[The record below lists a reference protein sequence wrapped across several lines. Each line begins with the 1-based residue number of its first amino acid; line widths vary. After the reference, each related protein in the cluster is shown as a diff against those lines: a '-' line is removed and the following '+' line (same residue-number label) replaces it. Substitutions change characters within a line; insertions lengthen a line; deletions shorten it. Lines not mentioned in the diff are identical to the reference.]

1 MGMGKNIVVG
11 VSGGIAAYKAC
22 DVVSKLKK
30 QGFEI
35 DVIMTKNAQE
45 FVSPLTF
52 QTLSN
57 QTVVTDMF
65 ETPSDWNVEHIELAK
80 KADVFVI
87 VPATANIIGKI
98 ANGIADDMLTTTIM
112 ATEAKK
118 VIVPA
123 MNTKM
128 YHNPFVQENI
138 LKLKK
143 HGYYFI
149 EPVSGLL
156 ACGDT
161 GKGKMED
168 STVIVEEL
176 CLIANQTKE
185 MAGCKVT
192 VTAGATTEDIDPVR
206 YLTNRSTGKMGY
218 AIAEQAILKGA
229 TVVLI
234 SGKTNLK
241 PPRGLSKFI
250 EARSAEEMY
259 QEVKREF
266 FDTDILIKAAAV
278 ADFTPNVVAKN
289 KIKKQD
295 ENLVID
301 LKRTKDI
308 AFEMGQLKKSNQ
320 VMVGFAA
327 ETESVLEHAVQKLK
341 KKNLDF
347 IVSNDLTKS
356 GAGFGT
362 DTNIVNFLFPDGE
375 IEKYDLMQK
384 KEVADRIL
392 EKAHTILQN
401 RK

>member
-1 MGMGKNIVVG
+1 MGKNIVVG

-250 EARSAEEMY
+250 EVRSAEEMY
-259 QEVKREF
+259 QEVK
-266 FDTDILIKAAAV
+266 AAAV
-278 ADFTPNVVAKN
+278 ADFTPKVVAKN

-362 DTNIVNFLFPDGE
+362 DTNIVNFLLPDGE
-375 IEKYDLMQK
+375 IEKYDLMK
-384 KEVADRIL
+384 KKRSG
-392 EKAHTILQN
+392 
-401 RK
+401 R

>member
-98 ANGIADDMLTTTIM
+98 ANGIADDMITTTIM

-128 YHNPFVQENI
+128 YHNPIVQENI
-138 LKLKK
+138 LKLKR

-168 STVIVEEL
+168 PTVIVEEL

-250 EARSAEEMY
+250 EVRSAQEMY

-278 ADFTPNVVAKN
+278 ADFTPKVFAKN

-308 AFEMGQLKKSNQ
+308 AYEMGQLKKSNQ

>member
-1 MGMGKNIVVG
+1 MEKNIVVG

-30 QGFEI
+30 QGFKI

-250 EARSAEEMY
+250 EVRSAEEMY

-278 ADFTPNVVAKN
+278 ADFTPKVIAKN

>member
-1 MGMGKNIVVG
+1 MGKNIVVG

-98 ANGIADDMLTTTIM
+98 ANGIADDMITTTIM

-128 YHNPFVQENI
+128 YHNPIVQENI
-138 LKLKK
+138 LKLKR

-168 STVIVEEL
+168 PTVIVEEL

-185 MAGCKVT
+185 MVGCKVT
-192 VTAGATTEDIDPVR
+192 VTAGATMEDIDPVR
-206 YLTNRSTGKMGY
+206 YITNRSTGKMGY
-218 AIAEQAILKGA
+218 AIAEQAVLKGA

-234 SGKTNLK
+234 SGKTNLT

-250 EARSAEEMY
+250 EVRSAEEMY
-259 QEVKREF
+259 QEVKREML
-266 FDTDILIKAAAV
+266 DTDILIKAAAV
-278 ADFTPNVVAKN
+278 ADFTPKVVAKN

>member
-1 MGMGKNIVVG
+1 MGKNIVVG

-57 QTVVTDMF
+57 QKVVTDLF

-128 YHNPFVQENI
+128 YHNLIVQENI
-138 LKLKK
+138 LKLKR

-278 ADFTPNVVAKN
+278 ADFTPKVVAKN

-362 DTNIVNFLFPDGE
+362 DTNIVNFLLPDGE
-375 IEKYDLMQK
+375 IEKYDLMKK

>member
-1 MGMGKNIVVG
+1 MGKNIVVG

-80 KADVFVI
+80 KADVFAI

-168 STVIVEEL
+168 PTVIVEEL

-250 EARSAEEMY
+250 EVRSAEEMY

-278 ADFTPNVVAKN
+278 ADFTPKVVAKN

>member
-1 MGMGKNIVVG
+1 MEKNIVVG

-128 YHNPFVQENI
+128 YNNPFVQENI

-143 HGYYFI
+143 YGYYFI

-278 ADFTPNVVAKN
+278 ADFTPKVVAKN

>member
-1 MGMGKNIVVG
+1 MGKNIVVG

-250 EARSAEEMY
+250 EVRSAEEMY

-278 ADFTPNVVAKN
+278 ADFTPKVVAKN

-362 DTNIVNFLFPDGE
+362 DTNIVNFLLPDGE
-375 IEKYDLMQK
+375 IEKYDLMKK

-392 EKAHTILQN
+392 EKAHTILKN

>member
-1 MGMGKNIVVG
+1 MEKNIVVG

-57 QTVVTDMF
+57 QKVVTDLF

-128 YHNPFVQENI
+128 YNNPFVQENI

-143 HGYYFI
+143 YGYYFI

-168 STVIVEEL
+168 PTVIVEEL

-278 ADFTPNVVAKN
+278 ADFTPKVVAKN

>member
-128 YHNPFVQENI
+128 YNNPFVQENI

-143 HGYYFI
+143 YGYYFI

-278 ADFTPNVVAKN
+278 ADFTPKVVAKN

>member
-1 MGMGKNIVVG
+1 MGKNIVVG

-168 STVIVEEL
+168 PTVIVEEL

-278 ADFTPNVVAKN
+278 ADFTPKVVAKN

>member
-1 MGMGKNIVVG
+1 MGKNIVVG

-57 QTVVTDMF
+57 QKVVTDLF
-65 ETPSDWNVEHIELAK
+65 ERPSDWNVEHIELAK

-98 ANGIADDMLTTTIM
+98 ANGIADDMITTTIM

-143 HGYYFI
+143 YGYYFI

-278 ADFTPNVVAKN
+278 ADFTPKVVAKN

>member
-1 MGMGKNIVVG
+1 MGKNIVVG

>member
-1 MGMGKNIVVG
+1 MEKNIVVG

-30 QGFEI
+30 QGFKI

-98 ANGIADDMLTTTIM
+98 ANGIADDMITTTIM

-128 YHNPFVQENI
+128 YHNPIVQENI
-138 LKLKK
+138 LKLKR

-168 STVIVEEL
+168 PTVIVEEL

-250 EARSAEEMY
+250 EVRSAEEMY

-278 ADFTPNVVAKN
+278 ADFTPKVFAKN

-295 ENLVID
+295 ENMVID

>member
-1 MGMGKNIVVG
+1 MDMEKNIVVG

-30 QGFEI
+30 QGFKI

-98 ANGIADDMLTTTIM
+98 ANGIADDMITTTIM

-128 YHNPFVQENI
+128 YHNPIVQENI
-138 LKLKK
+138 LKLKR

-168 STVIVEEL
+168 PTVIVEEL

-250 EARSAEEMY
+250 EVRSAEEMY

-278 ADFTPNVVAKN
+278 ADFTPKVFAKN

>member
-1 MGMGKNIVVG
+1 MGKNIVVG

-98 ANGIADDMLTTTIM
+98 ANGIADDMITTTIM

-128 YHNPFVQENI
+128 YHNPIVQENI
-138 LKLKK
+138 LKLKR

-168 STVIVEEL
+168 PTVIVEEL

-250 EARSAEEMY
+250 EVRSAQEMY

-278 ADFTPNVVAKN
+278 ADFTPKVFAKN

-308 AFEMGQLKKSNQ
+308 AYEMGQLKKSNQ

>member
-1 MGMGKNIVVG
+1 MGKNIVVG

-98 ANGIADDMLTTTIM
+98 ANGIADDMITTTIM

-128 YHNPFVQENI
+128 YHNPIVQENI
-138 LKLKK
+138 LKLKR

-168 STVIVEEL
+168 PTVIVEEL

-250 EARSAEEMY
+250 EVRSAQEMY

-278 ADFTPNVVAKN
+278 ADFTPKVVAKN

-362 DTNIVNFLFPDGE
+362 DTNIVNFLLPDGE
-375 IEKYDLMQK
+375 IEKYDLMKK

-392 EKAHTILQN
+392 EKAHTILKN

>member
-1 MGMGKNIVVG
+1 MGKNIVVG

-98 ANGIADDMLTTTIM
+98 ANGIADDMITTTIM

-128 YHNPFVQENI
+128 YHNPIVQENI

-143 HGYYFI
+143 YGYYFI

-168 STVIVEEL
+168 PTVIVEEL

-250 EARSAEEMY
+250 EVRSAEEMY

-278 ADFTPNVVAKN
+278 ADFTPKVFAKN

-308 AFEMGQLKKSNQ
+308 AYEMGQLKKSNQ

>member
-1 MGMGKNIVVG
+1 MGKNIVVG

-98 ANGIADDMLTTTIM
+98 ANGIADDMITTTIM

-128 YHNPFVQENI
+128 YHNPIVQENI
-138 LKLKK
+138 LKLKR

-168 STVIVEEL
+168 PTVIVEEL

-278 ADFTPNVVAKN
+278 ADFTPKVVAKN

>member
-1 MGMGKNIVVG
+1 MGKNIVVG

-161 GKGKMED
+161 GKGKMEEP
-168 STVIVEEL
+168 TVIVEEL

-278 ADFTPNVVAKN
+278 ADFTPKVVAKN

-308 AFEMGQLKKSNQ
+308 AYEMGQLKKSNQ

>member
-1 MGMGKNIVVG
+1 MEKNIVVG

-30 QGFEI
+30 QGFKI

-57 QTVVTDMF
+57 QKVVTDMF

-143 HGYYFI
+143 YGYYFI

-278 ADFTPNVVAKN
+278 ADFTPKVVAKN

>member
-1 MGMGKNIVVG
+1 MGKNIVVG

-98 ANGIADDMLTTTIM
+98 ANGIADDMITTTIM

-128 YHNPFVQENI
+128 YHNPIVQENI
-138 LKLKK
+138 LKLKR

-168 STVIVEEL
+168 PTVIVEEL

-250 EARSAEEMY
+250 EVRSAEEMY

-278 ADFTPNVVAKN
+278 ADFTPKVFAKN

-308 AFEMGQLKKSNQ
+308 AYEMGQLKKSNQ

>member
-1 MGMGKNIVVG
+1 MGKNIVVG

-250 EARSAEEMY
+250 EVRSAEEMY

-278 ADFTPNVVAKN
+278 ADFTPKVVAKN

>member
-1 MGMGKNIVVG
+1 MGKNIIVG

-57 QTVVTDMF
+57 RKVVTDMF
-65 ETPSDWNVEHIELAK
+65 ERPSDWNVEHIELAK

-128 YHNPFVQENI
+128 YHNPIVQENI
-138 LKLKK
+138 MKLKR

-156 ACGDT
+156 ACGDN
-161 GKGKMED
+161 GKGKMEEPG
-168 STVIVEEL
+168 VIVEEL
-176 CLIANQTKE
+176 CLIANQTQE

-192 VTAGATTEDIDPVR
+192 VTAGATMEDIDPVR

-218 AIAEQAILKGA
+218 AIAEQAVLKGA

-234 SGKTNLK
+234 SGKTNLT

-250 EARSAEEMY
+250 EIRSAQEMY
-259 QEVKREF
+259 QEVKREMV
-266 FDTDILIKAAAV
+266 DTDILIKAAAV
-278 ADFTPNVVAKN
+278 ADFTPKVTAEN

-295 ENLVID
+295 DDLIID

-308 AFEMGQLKKSNQ
+308 AFEMGKVKKSNQ
-320 VMVGFAA
+320 VIVGFAA

-362 DTNIVNFLFPDGE
+362 DTNIVSFLLPNGE
-375 IEKYDLMQK
+375 IERYDLMQK
-384 KEVADRIL
+384 KEVADNIL
-392 EKAHTILQN
+392 KKAYTILQN

>member
-1 MGMGKNIVVG
+1 MEKNIVVG

-30 QGFEI
+30 QGFKI

-98 ANGIADDMLTTTIM
+98 ANGIADDMITTTIM

-128 YHNPFVQENI
+128 YHNPIVQENI
-138 LKLKK
+138 LKLKR

-168 STVIVEEL
+168 PTVIVEEL

-185 MAGCKVT
+185 MVGCKVT
-192 VTAGATTEDIDPVR
+192 VTAGATMEDIDPVR
-206 YLTNRSTGKMGY
+206 YITNRSTGKMGY
-218 AIAEQAILKGA
+218 AIAEQTVLKGA

-234 SGKTNLK
+234 SGKTNLT

-250 EARSAEEMY
+250 EVRSAEEMY
-259 QEVKREF
+259 QEVKREML
-266 FDTDILIKAAAV
+266 DTDILIKAAAV
-278 ADFTPNVVAKN
+278 ADFTPKVVAKN

>member
-1 MGMGKNIVVG
+1 MEKNIVVG

-30 QGFEI
+30 QGFKI

-65 ETPSDWNVEHIELAK
+65 ETPSGWNVEHIELAK

-98 ANGIADDMLTTTIM
+98 ANGIADDMITTTIM

-128 YHNPFVQENI
+128 YHNPIVQENI
-138 LKLKK
+138 LKLKR

-168 STVIVEEL
+168 PTVIVEEL

-250 EARSAEEMY
+250 EVRSAEEMY

-392 EKAHTILQN
+392 EKAHTILKN

>member
-1 MGMGKNIVVG
+1 MGKNIVVG

-128 YHNPFVQENI
+128 YNNPFVQENI

-143 HGYYFI
+143 YGYYFI

-278 ADFTPNVVAKN
+278 ADFTPKVVAKN

>member
-1 MGMGKNIVVG
+1 MEKNIVVG

-65 ETPSDWNVEHIELAK
+65 ETPSNWNVEHIELAK

-98 ANGIADDMLTTTIM
+98 ANGIADDMITTTIM

-128 YHNPFVQENI
+128 YHNPIVQENI
-138 LKLKK
+138 LKLKR

-168 STVIVEEL
+168 PTVIVEEL

-185 MAGCKVT
+185 MAGCKIT

-250 EARSAEEMY
+250 EVRSAEEMY

-278 ADFTPNVVAKN
+278 ADFTPKVFAKN

-295 ENLVID
+295 ENLAID

-308 AFEMGQLKKSNQ
+308 AYEMGQLKKSNQ

>member
-1 MGMGKNIVVG
+1 MGKNIIVG
-11 VSGGIAAYKAC
+11 VSGGVAAYKAC

-35 DVIMTKNAQE
+35 DVIMTKNAQK

-57 QTVVTDMF
+57 RKVVTDMF
-65 ETPSDWNVEHIELAK
+65 ERPSDWNVEHIELAK

-128 YHNPFVQENI
+128 YHNPIVQENI
-138 LKLKK
+138 MKLKR

-161 GKGKMED
+161 GKGKMEEPG
-168 STVIVEEL
+168 VIVEEL
-176 CLIANQTKE
+176 YLIANQTQE

-192 VTAGATTEDIDPVR
+192 VTAGATMEDIDPVR

-218 AIAEQAILKGA
+218 AIAEQAVLKGA
-229 TVVLI
+229 TVVMI
-234 SGKTNLK
+234 SGKTNLT

-250 EARSAEEMY
+250 EIRSAQEMY
-259 QEVKREF
+259 QEVKREMV
-266 FDTDILIKAAAV
+266 DTDILIKAAAV
-278 ADFTPNVVAKN
+278 ADFTPKVTAEN

-295 ENLVID
+295 DDLIID

-308 AFEMGQLKKSNQ
+308 AFEMGKVKKSNQ
-320 VMVGFAA
+320 VIVGFAA

-362 DTNIVNFLFPDGE
+362 DTNIVSFLLPNGE
-375 IEKYDLMQK
+375 IERYDLMQK
-384 KEVADRIL
+384 KEVADNIL
-392 EKAHTILQN
+392 KKAYTILQN

>member
-1 MGMGKNIVVG
+1 MGKNIVVG

-57 QTVVTDMF
+57 QKVVTDLF

-128 YHNPFVQENI
+128 YHNLIVQENI
-138 LKLKK
+138 LKLKR

-278 ADFTPNVVAKN
+278 ADFTPKVVAKN

-347 IVSNDLTKS
+347 IVSNDLMKS

>member
-1 MGMGKNIVVG
+1 MEKNIVVG

-65 ETPSDWNVEHIELAK
+65 ETPSNWNVEHIELAK

-98 ANGIADDMLTTTIM
+98 ANGIADDMITTTIM

-128 YHNPFVQENI
+128 YHNPIVQENI
-138 LKLKK
+138 LKLKR

-168 STVIVEEL
+168 PTVIVEEL

-250 EARSAEEMY
+250 EVRSAEEMY

-278 ADFTPNVVAKN
+278 ADFTPKVFAKN

-308 AFEMGQLKKSNQ
+308 AYEMGQLKKSNQ

>member
-1 MGMGKNIVVG
+1 MEKNIVVG

-30 QGFEI
+30 QGFKI

-98 ANGIADDMLTTTIM
+98 ANGIADDMITTTIM

-128 YHNPFVQENI
+128 YHNPIVQENI
-138 LKLKK
+138 LKLKR

-168 STVIVEEL
+168 PTVIVEEL

-206 YLTNRSTGKMGY
+206 YLTNRSTGNMGY

-250 EARSAEEMY
+250 EVRSAEEMY

-278 ADFTPNVVAKN
+278 ADFTPKVFAKN

-356 GAGFGT
+356 RAGFGT

>member
-1 MGMGKNIVVG
+1 MEKNIVVG

-30 QGFEI
+30 QGFKI

-57 QTVVTDMF
+57 QKVVTDMF

-98 ANGIADDMLTTTIM
+98 ANGIADDMITTTIM

-128 YHNPFVQENI
+128 YHNPIVQENI
-138 LKLKK
+138 LKLKR

-168 STVIVEEL
+168 PTVIVEEL

-185 MAGCKVT
+185 MDGCKVT

-250 EARSAEEMY
+250 EVRSAEEMY

-278 ADFTPNVVAKN
+278 ADFTPKVFAKN

-308 AFEMGQLKKSNQ
+308 AYEMGQLKKSNQ

>member
-1 MGMGKNIVVG
+1 MGKNIVVG

-30 QGFEI
+30 QGFKI

-57 QTVVTDMF
+57 QKVVTDMF

-128 YHNPFVQENI
+128 YNNPFVQENI
-138 LKLKK
+138 LKLKR

-278 ADFTPNVVAKN
+278 ADFTPKVVAKN

>member
-1 MGMGKNIVVG
+1 MGKNIIVG

-35 DVIMTKNAQE
+35 DVIMTKNAQK

-57 QTVVTDMF
+57 RKVVMNMF
-65 ETPSDWNVEHIELAK
+65 ERPSDWNVEHIELAK

-128 YHNPFVQENI
+128 YHNPIVQENI
-138 LKLKK
+138 MKLKR

-161 GKGKMED
+161 GKGKMEEPG
-168 STVIVEEL
+168 VIVEEL
-176 CLIANQTKE
+176 YLIANQTQE

-192 VTAGATTEDIDPVR
+192 VTAGATMEDIDPVR

-218 AIAEQAILKGA
+218 AIAEQAVLKGA
-229 TVVLI
+229 TVVMI
-234 SGKTNLK
+234 SGKTNLT

-250 EARSAEEMY
+250 EIRSAQEMY
-259 QEVKREF
+259 QEVKREMV
-266 FDTDILIKAAAV
+266 DTDILIKAAAV
-278 ADFTPNVVAKN
+278 ADFTPKVTAEN

-295 ENLVID
+295 DDLIID
-301 LKRTKDI
+301 LKHTKDI
-308 AFEMGQLKKSNQ
+308 AFEMGKVKKSNQ
-320 VMVGFAA
+320 VIVGFAA

-362 DTNIVNFLFPDGE
+362 DTNIVSFLLPNGE
-375 IEKYDLMQK
+375 IERYDLMQK
-384 KEVADRIL
+384 KEVADNIL
-392 EKAHTILQN
+392 KKAYTILQN

>member
-1 MGMGKNIVVG
+1 MDMEKNIVVG

-30 QGFEI
+30 QGFKI

-57 QTVVTDMF
+57 QKVVTDMF

-250 EARSAEEMY
+250 EVRSAEEMY

-278 ADFTPNVVAKN
+278 ADFTPKVVAKN

-362 DTNIVNFLFPDGE
+362 DTNIVNFLLPDGE
-375 IEKYDLMQK
+375 IEKYDLMKK

-392 EKAHTILQN
+392 EKAHTILKN

>member
-1 MGMGKNIVVG
+1 MGKNIVVG

-30 QGFEI
+30 QGFKI

-57 QTVVTDMF
+57 QKVVTDMF

-138 LKLKK
+138 LKLKR

-168 STVIVEEL
+168 PTVIVEEL

-185 MAGCKVT
+185 MVGCKVT
-192 VTAGATTEDIDPVR
+192 VTAGATMEDIDPVR
-206 YLTNRSTGKMGY
+206 YITNRSTGKMGY
-218 AIAEQAILKGA
+218 AIAEQAVLKGA

-234 SGKTNLK
+234 SGKTNLT

-250 EARSAEEMY
+250 EVRSAEEMY
-259 QEVKREF
+259 QEVKREML
-266 FDTDILIKAAAV
+266 DTDILIKAAAV
-278 ADFTPNVVAKN
+278 ADFTPKVVAKN

-308 AFEMGQLKKSNQ
+308 AYEMGQLKKSNQ

>member
-1 MGMGKNIVVG
+1 MGKNIVVG

-30 QGFEI
+30 QGFKI

-112 ATEAKK
+112 ATEANK

-168 STVIVEEL
+168 PTVIVEEL

-250 EARSAEEMY
+250 EVRSAEEMY

-278 ADFTPNVVAKN
+278 ADFTPKVTAEN

-295 ENLVID
+295 ENLIID

-308 AFEMGQLKKSNQ
+308 AFEMGKVKKSNQ
-320 VMVGFAA
+320 VIVGFAA

-341 KKNLDF
+341 KKNMDF

-362 DTNIVNFLFPDGE
+362 DTNIVSFILPNGE

-392 EKAHTILQN
+392 KKAHTILQN

>member
-1 MGMGKNIVVG
+1 MEKNIVVG

-30 QGFEI
+30 QGFKI

-57 QTVVTDMF
+57 QKVVTDMF

-87 VPATANIIGKI
+87 VSATANIIGKI

-143 HGYYFI
+143 YGYYFI

-278 ADFTPNVVAKN
+278 ADFTPKVVAKN

>member
-1 MGMGKNIVVG
+1 MEKNIVVG

-30 QGFEI
+30 QGFKI

-98 ANGIADDMLTTTIM
+98 ANGIADDMITTTIM

-128 YHNPFVQENI
+128 YHNPIVQENI
-138 LKLKK
+138 LKLKR

-168 STVIVEEL
+168 PTVIVEEL

-185 MAGCKVT
+185 MVGCKVT
-192 VTAGATTEDIDPVR
+192 VTAGATMEDIDPVR
-206 YLTNRSTGKMGY
+206 YITNRSTGKMGY
-218 AIAEQAILKGA
+218 AIAEQAVLKGA

-234 SGKTNLK
+234 SGKTNLT

-250 EARSAEEMY
+250 EVRSAEEMY
-259 QEVKREF
+259 QEVKREML
-266 FDTDILIKAAAV
+266 DTDILIKAAAV
-278 ADFTPNVVAKN
+278 ADFTPKVVAKN

-392 EKAHTILQN
+392 EKAHTILKN